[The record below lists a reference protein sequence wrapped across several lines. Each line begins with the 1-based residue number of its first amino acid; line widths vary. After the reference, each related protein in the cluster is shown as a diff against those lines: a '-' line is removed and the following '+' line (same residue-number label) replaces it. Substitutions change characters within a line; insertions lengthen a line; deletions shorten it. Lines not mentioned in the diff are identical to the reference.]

1 MRSSTN
7 QKVQIRLTLSG
18 KKVEEKKRKRNP
30 GLRSA
35 YGSQCRQKRVV
46 SYGLGFCVYIIVHYK
61 EKPLVAYLS
70 VYLDTHLEFCVYV
83 LCLFTTRQRRRSC
96 LFASVLSSVQ
106 GNCNY

>member
-35 YGSQCRQKRVV
+35 YGSQCRQKEEEQEE
-46 SYGLGFCVYIIVHYK
+46 
-61 EKPLVAYLS
+61 EKQDMSRAGV
-70 VYLDTHLEFCVYV
+70 
-83 LCLFTTRQRRRSC
+83 
-96 LFASVLSSVQ
+96 
-106 GNCNY
+106 